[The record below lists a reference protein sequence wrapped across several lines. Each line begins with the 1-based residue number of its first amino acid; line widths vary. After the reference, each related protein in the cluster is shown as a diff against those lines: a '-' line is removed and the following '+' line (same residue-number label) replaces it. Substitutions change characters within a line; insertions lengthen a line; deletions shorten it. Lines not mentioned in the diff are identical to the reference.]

1 MDRSEKGEKVEKTQN
16 NDSLREMIIALTKR
30 VATNEEEI
38 GKLKEKSEKDK
49 KFQGLENDISEY
61 KSKLF
66 ELAKFNSKNFN
77 DFDSKLQ
84 QNQQSLNELRE
95 KLFNLHSH

>member
-1 MDRSEKGEKVEKTQN
+1 MV
-16 NDSLREMIIALTKR
+16 IALTKR

-49 KFQGLENDISEY
+49 KLQGLENDICEY

-66 ELAKFNSKNFN
+66 ELAKFNSKNYS

-95 KLFNLHSH
+95 KLFSLHSH

>member
-16 NDSLREMIIALTKR
+16 NDQLRDMVLALTKR

-38 GKLKEKSEKDK
+38 GKLKEKSERDK
-49 KFQGLENDISEY
+49 KLQGLENDICEY

-66 ELAKFNSKNFN
+66 
-77 DFDSKLQ
+77 
-84 QNQQSLNELRE
+84 
-95 KLFNLHSH
+95 

>member
-16 NDSLREMIIALTKR
+16 NDQLRDMVLALTKR

-38 GKLKEKSEKDK
+38 GRLKEKSEKDK
-49 KFQGLENDISEY
+49 KLQGLENDICEY

-66 ELAKFNSKNFN
+66 
-77 DFDSKLQ
+77 
-84 QNQQSLNELRE
+84 
-95 KLFNLHSH
+95 